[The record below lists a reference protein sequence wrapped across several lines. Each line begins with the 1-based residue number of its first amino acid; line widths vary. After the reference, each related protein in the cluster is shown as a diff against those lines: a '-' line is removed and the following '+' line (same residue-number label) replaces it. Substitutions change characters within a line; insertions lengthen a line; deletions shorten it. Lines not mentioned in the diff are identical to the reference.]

1 MNQDKKKPQS
11 ILIVDDESKNV
22 QLLANLLTG
31 ESYEIEAAM
40 SGEEALDWLNERPFD
55 LILMD
60 VMMPGMNGYEVCRKI
75 KENSNLSSIPIIFL
89 TARTET
95 EDIVRGFEAGAVDYV
110 TKPFRTTELLSRVKT
125 HMKIQW
131 QHKELEEL
139 NATKDKFFSIIAH
152 DLKSPFITLFNM
164 IELMKDMPLLE
175 NPEFQELLNSIREE
189 GNRTFQ
195 LLTNLLEW
203 AKTQRNLIEFQPGP
217 LPISE
222 TIRSTVNVLQDM
234 ADPKNIRIQLNL
246 PEPEFLINGDGN
258 MVSTIFRNLINN
270 AIKFTRP
277 GGLIKVS
284 YRILED
290 KKVEFLIQDSG
301 IGISEKNIDKLFRID
316 KKVLV
321 NGTNGEK
328 GTGLGLN
335 LCKEFMN
342 MHNGSI
348 SVSSREGEGSTFS
361 IVFNTVS

>member
-139 NATKDKFFSIIAH
+139 NATKDKFFSQIKHFFSNFII
-152 DLKSPFITLFNM
+152 FTLF
-164 IELMKDMPLLE
+164 
-175 NPEFQELLNSIREE
+175 
-189 GNRTFQ
+189 
-195 LLTNLLEW
+195 
-203 AKTQRNLIEFQPGP
+203 
-217 LPISE
+217 
-222 TIRSTVNVLQDM
+222 
-234 ADPKNIRIQLNL
+234 
-246 PEPEFLINGDGN
+246 
-258 MVSTIFRNLINN
+258 IFIF
-270 AIKFTRP
+270 I
-277 GGLIKVS
+277 
-284 YRILED
+284 
-290 KKVEFLIQDSG
+290 
-301 IGISEKNIDKLFRID
+301 
-316 KKVLV
+316 
-321 NGTNGEK
+321 
-328 GTGLGLN
+328 
-335 LCKEFMN
+335 
-342 MHNGSI
+342 
-348 SVSSREGEGSTFS
+348 
-361 IVFNTVS
+361 